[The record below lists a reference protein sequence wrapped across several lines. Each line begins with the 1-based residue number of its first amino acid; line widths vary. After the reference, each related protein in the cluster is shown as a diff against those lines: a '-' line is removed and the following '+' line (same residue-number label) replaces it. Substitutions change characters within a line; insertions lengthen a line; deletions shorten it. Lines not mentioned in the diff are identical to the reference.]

1 MRVRK
6 VSIVEDSDG
15 WTVGGAMVY
24 QSALEALLAVQRKD
38 KDAADKGHSVAT
50 IVEWT
55 ATSRIGRA
63 VLAVITNQG
72 T

>member
-15 WTVGGAMVY
+15 WTVRGTMVY
-24 QSALEALLAVQRKD
+24 QSALEALLAIQQD
-38 KDAADKGHSVAT
+38 KDAADKGDRVAT
-50 IVEWT
+50 IIGWT
-55 ATSRIGRA
+55 GTSRIGRA